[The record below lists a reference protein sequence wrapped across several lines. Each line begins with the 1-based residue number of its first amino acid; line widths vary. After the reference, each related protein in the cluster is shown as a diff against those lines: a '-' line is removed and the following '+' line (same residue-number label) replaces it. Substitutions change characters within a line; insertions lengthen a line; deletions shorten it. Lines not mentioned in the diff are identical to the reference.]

1 MLERSIAKAGTD
13 TAAPYA
19 IRLRAVQKEYKL
31 YNSVGEQTLDV
42 LGLSAIR
49 FWRRSAIRI
58 FPALDGIDL
67 DIK

>member
-1 MLERSIAKAGTD
+1 MLERFTAKTGTD

-19 IRLRAVQKEYKL
+19 IRLRAVRKEYKL

-49 FWRRSAIRI
+49 FWRRSAIRH
-58 FPALDGIDL
+58 FSGA
-67 DIK
+67 